1 MIEALNSPAGLKTN
15 QDKMNMIIEGFFE
28 KKFTSFNADKKIWTA
43 VDLDSIG
50 HPEHKFSDNT
60 ADEIMRPITLDELSK
75 NIGDLK
81 SDKAEGLDGVTNDML
96 KNTDQVARLKIV
108 ELFNNITVEGQ
119 VPASWK
125 EGDVVLIL
133 KKPLQFDINNYRPIT
148 LISIIS
154 KLLTKIVA
162 KRSAEAVLKDDII
175 GPEQNGFRSA
185 RNCSDNIFILSSIL
199 EQE

>member
-1 MIEALNSPAGLKTN
+1 
-15 QDKMNMIIEGFFE
+15 
-28 KKFTSFNADKKIWTA
+28 
-43 VDLDSIG
+43 
-50 HPEHKFSDNT
+50 
-60 ADEIMRPITLDELSK
+60 
-75 NIGDLK
+75 
-81 SDKAEGLDGVTNDML
+81 ML

-148 LISIIS
+148 LISNIS

-175 GPEQNGFRSA
+175 GPEQNGFRSV
-185 RNCSDNIFILSSIL
+185 RNCSYNIFILSSIL